1 MRHFTTPKFIPSIST
16 GLIGILLAA
25 SSLAQSPAVPV
36 VAVEAK
42 REIVT
47 ESLSLTGTV
56 TARQQASLSSR
67 ITGLVQSVAVDAGSY
82 VKQGDA
88 LLTLDPTLAELA
100 AQSADADRAQAQT
113 QLAESKRLL
122 EEMRRLLASQ
132 SVPETQFLNREAAAN
147 MAASA
152 SRRADVA
159 HHQSLELL
167 ARHTVVAPFSGVITR
182 KLTEAG
188 EWVSTGAPVLRLVA
202 LENARVDVQVPQE
215 RLAAILNDTPVEF
228 TLDSGSDQ
236 SIEGRITARVPVSN
250 PDTRTALVRIEPV
263 DTTIALPPGKS
274 VRVTF
279 HLRSDRPVLTVPSDA
294 LVRRADGTVTVMLA
308 QPDGDQFK
316 ATASRVD
323 LGHTFSD
330 HIEILAGLEPGQLVI
345 IRGNETVREGQLIR
359 LVDSP
364 N

>member
-1 MRHFTTPKFIPSIST
+1 MRPIPLLRNSTRLSVGLLSIVF
-16 GLIGILLAA
+16 AV

-47 ESLSLTGTV
+47 ESLPLTGTV
-56 TARQQASLSSR
+56 TAQQQASLSSR

-100 AQSADADRAQAQT
+100 AQSAEADRVEAQT
-113 QLAESKRLL
+113 QLTESKRLL
-122 EEMRRLLASQ
+122 EETRRLLASK
-132 SVPETQFLNREAAAN
+132 SVPETQFLNREAAAS

-152 SRRADVA
+152 ARRAEVA
-159 HHQSLELL
+159 HRQSLELL

-188 EWVSTGAPVLRLVA
+188 EWVSTGAPVLRLVS
-202 LENARVDVQVPQE
+202 LDNARVDVQVPQE
-215 RLAAILNDTPVEF
+215 RLAAITDETPVEF
-228 TLDSGSDQ
+228 TLDSSPNQ
-236 SIEGRITARVPVSN
+236 SVEGRITARVPVSN

-263 DTTIALPPGKS
+263 DTAVLLPPGKS

-279 HLRSDRPVLTVPSDA
+279 HLRSDRPVLTVSRDA
-294 LVRRADGTVTVMLA
+294 LIRRADGTVSVMLA
-308 QPDGDQFK
+308 QPDGDQFT
-316 ATASRVD
+316 ATSSRVD
-323 LGHTFSD
+323 LGRTFSD
-330 HIEILAGLEPGQLVI
+330 HIEIRSGLEPGQLVI
-345 IRGNETVREGQLIR
+345 IRGNETVREGQPIR
-359 LVDSP
+359 LLDSAY
-364 N
+364 